1 MNAPWPKSEDE
12 EPTPLFFAVIQSKE
26 PEMHPGHSD
35 HPENQPTPD
44 SGDVDP
50 QEPGTITGY
59 RKHSAQEVDV
69 VNTTKGI
76 ENDLGRWI
84 KQLQADVPDVDG
96 RWVSIAR
103 THFQQ
108 GFMALNRAVF
118 KPDSE
123 L

>member
-1 MNAPWPKSEDE
+1 VNDPARAWPVE
-12 EPTPLFFAVIQSKE
+12 EETPLFFAIIEPKE
-26 PEMHPGHSD
+26 NSVPEHAQ
-35 HPENQPTPD
+35 EA
-44 SGDVDP
+44 DVDS
-50 QEPGTITGY
+50 QEPGTITGHQ
-59 RKHSAQEVDV
+59 KQPQQKVDA

-76 ENDLGRWI
+76 ENDLGRWL
-84 KQLQADVPDVDG
+84 KQLQADVEDVDG

-118 KPDSE
+118 QPESE

>member
-1 MNAPWPKSEDE
+1 MNAPWPESEDE
-12 EPTPLFFAVIQSKE
+12 EPTPLFFAIITPKE
-26 PEMHPGHSD
+26 ITVSE
-35 HPENQPTPD
+35 PTPD
-44 SGDVDP
+44 SGDIDP
-50 QEPGTITGY
+50 QEPGVITGY
-59 RKHSAQEVDV
+59 RKHSSQEVDA
-69 VNTTKGI
+69 VNSTKSF

-84 KQLQADVPDVDG
+84 KQLQDDVPGLDG
-96 RWVSIAR
+96 RWVAIAR

>member
-1 MNAPWPKSEDE
+1 MTDPARSWPVEAE
-12 EPTPLFFAVIQSKE
+12 TPMFFAVIQSKE
-26 PEMHPGHSD
+26 TTVPLL
-35 HPENQPTPD
+35 TPSED
-44 SGDVDP
+44 ANVDP

-59 RKHSAQEVDV
+59 RKHTQQEVDV
-69 VNTTKGI
+69 VNSTKAF

-84 KQLQADVPDVDG
+84 KQLQNDLEGVDG

-118 KPDSE
+118 QPESE

>member
-1 MNAPWPKSEDE
+1 MNDPARSWPVEAE
-12 EPTPLFFAVIQSKE
+12 TPMFFAVIQSKE
-26 PEMHPGHSD
+26 NPVPEHAQ
-35 HPENQPTPD
+35 EA
-44 SGDVDP
+44 DVDP

-59 RKHSAQEVDV
+59 QRQSQQKVDV
-69 VNTTKGI
+69 VNSTKGF
-76 ENDLGRWI
+76 ENDLGRWL

-118 KPDSE
+118 QPESE

>member
-1 MNAPWPKSEDE
+1 VNAVWPESEDE
-12 EPTPLFFAVIQSKE
+12 EPTPLFFAVISPKE
-26 PEMHPGHSD
+26 TIVSEPV
-35 HPENQPTPD
+35 QTPD
-44 SGDVDP
+44 SGDIDP

-59 RKHSAQEVDV
+59 RKHSAQEVDA

-84 KQLQADVPDVDG
+84 KQLQADLPDVDG
-96 RWVSIAR
+96 RWVTIAR
-103 THFQQ
+103 THFQE

>member
-1 MNAPWPKSEDE
+1 VNAPWPESEDE
-12 EPTPLFFAVIQSKE
+12 EPTPLFFAVISKE
-26 PEMHPGHSD
+26 DPVSEPT
-35 HPENQPTPD
+35 TPD

-50 QEPGTITGY
+50 QEPGTVTGY
-59 RKHSAQEVDV
+59 RKHTQQEVDA

-84 KQLQADVPDVDG
+84 KQLQADLENVDG
-96 RWVSIAR
+96 RWVAIAR

-118 KPDSE
+118 QPDSE